1 MIRKK
6 ILAAVLTMTL
16 LAGTAAASAFA
27 ASGTPLP
34 LASAP
39 QEENT
44 PPVSGEAS
52 PAPGAYSLQVNG
64 VELEESACLMIPL
77 LPVAQELGFT
87 VTQQADGSILVDTG
101 DVHTV
106 VTPGVDRYQITTSH
120 TGMVG
125 MSAPFS
131 FGMAPYTAQETVYVP
146 LGLIDALLN
155 GQGDSVTVSGSSIV
169 IQNAG

>member
-27 ASGTPLP
+27 AGGTPLP
-34 LASAP
+34 LSSAQ
-39 QEENT
+39 QE
-44 PPVSGEAS
+44 
-52 PAPGAYSLQVNG
+52 
-64 VELEESACLMIPL
+64 
-77 LPVAQELGFT
+77 
-87 VTQQADGSILVDTG
+87 DGSVLVDTG

-106 VTPGVDRYQITTSH
+106 VMPGVDRYQITTSH

-131 FGMAPYTAQETVYVP
+131 FGMAPYISQENIYVP

-155 GQGDSVTVSGSSIV
+155 GQGDSVTVSGNSIA
-169 IQNAG
+169 IQDAG

>member
-27 ASGTPLP
+27 AGGTPLP
-34 LASAP
+34 LSSAP
-39 QEENT
+39 QEDAR
-44 PPVSGEAS
+44 PGSGEAPS
-52 PAPGAYSLQVNG
+52 DPGAYSLQVNG

-77 LPVAQELGFT
+77 FPVARELGFT
-87 VTQQADGSILVDTG
+87 VTQQEDGSVLVDTG
-101 DVHTV
+101 DIHTV
-106 VTPGVDRYQITTSH
+106 VMPGVDRYQITTSH

-131 FGMAPYTAQETVYVP
+131 FGMAPYISQENVYVP

-155 GQGDSVTVSGSSIV
+155 GQGDSVTVSGNSIA
-169 IQNAG
+169 IQDAG